1 MTHSAARGGGHVNSP
16 GGVGRLGDGATPLA
30 GVSACVPTSRDAGGT
45 DAHPLADTPQGDRT
59 ARRCTMR
66 GSRLPVP
73 AAMGDG
79 PRRRHLA
86 CAITPAGG
94 VPGPSPGRSV
104 SRPPGH
110 RNPRRLH
117 RRWPGVARMGQ
128 PRRSGPWPRHT
139 STAMTAIVG
148 GSSTVPA
155 WLGGGIGPPGRSLSG
170 AGCSLRIAW
179 PGTMA
184 SPGSRRSGCRN
195 RYGIGNIQIHC

>member
-1 MTHSAARGGGHVNSP
+1 MTNSAAH
-16 GGVGRLGDGATPLA
+16 
-30 GVSACVPTSRDAGGT
+30 
-45 DAHPLADTPQGDRT
+45 
-59 ARRCTMR
+59 
-66 GSRLPVP
+66 
-73 AAMGDG
+73 G

-94 VPGPSPGRSV
+94 VPGQSPGLSV

-110 RNPRRLH
+110 RTPRRLH

-170 AGCSLRIAW
+170 GRMRAPVRLARHDGQHSLPTIRLQKPIWNRKYTNPLLTFSNTCSTRHFNTFCCWDRICPNSDKYSFPLRHTRHG
-179 PGTMA
+179 PL
-184 SPGSRRSGCRN
+184 
-195 RYGIGNIQIHC
+195 